1 MAVYKREQ
9 CPKCPSRRR
18 ALKPT
23 TPGICPKC
31 GEQMAY
37 SDNWFISF
45 YKAGKEISQV
55 VGPSRKMAEAAHAKQ
70 VTAIRE
76 GRFFDR
82 SDDYTWTDAVD
93 KFRKWFA
100 ANTMPKTIAMYENS
114 LKMLGPH
121 FDQYYLSQITPEMV
135 DDFKSLRLLTVTNST
150 VNRDLATIKRLFS
163 LMCEEW
169 RLIHHNPLHSVKKLK
184 ENPSRIRFLSDDE
197 ANKLLAA
204 CDKKEGDGRRST
216 WLRMAVLIALNTGIR
231 KETITSLRWDE
242 VDFKA
247 SFIKARTKGEKMTS
261 VPIVPELKEAIES
274 YHKVQKAK
282 TVLSPYLFPSHKD
295 ARRPIRADIHGSF
308 DNACKAAGIKDF
320 RFHDLRH
327 TFARN
332 FYKRTRDWKALT
344 TLLSHSDVS
353 ITMKIYVNFDDGDLT
368 EAMKRFAGG

>member
-1 MAVYKREQ
+1 MA
-9 CPKCPSRRR
+9 
-18 ALKPT
+18 
-23 TPGICPKC
+23 
-31 GEQMAY
+31 
-37 SDNWFISF
+37 D
-45 YKAGKEISQV
+45 
-55 VGPSRKMAEAAHAKQ
+55 AAHAKQ

-76 GRFFDR
+76 GRFFDKT
-82 SDDYTWTDAVD
+82 DDYSWTDAVD
-93 KFRKWFA
+93 KFRKWFS

-114 LKMLGPH
+114 LKMLAPH

-135 DDFKSLRLLTVTNST
+135 DEFKALRMLTVTNST
-150 VNRDLATIKRLFS
+150 VNRDIATIKR
-163 LMCEEW
+163 EEW
-169 RLIHHNPLHSVKKLK
+169 RLIHNNPLHSVKKLK
-184 ENPSRIRFLSDDE
+184 ENPSRIRFLSDEE
-197 ANKLLAA
+197 AGKLLAA

-247 SFIKARTKGEKMTS
+247 NFIKARTKGDKMTS
-261 VPIVPELKEAIES
+261 VPIVPDLLSPLLEYQKAE
-274 YHKVQKAK
+274 KAK

-308 DNACKAAGIKDF
+308 DNACNTAGIKDF

-327 TFARN
+327 TFAKN

-368 EAMKRFAGG
+368 EAMKRFAGQ